1 MTAVYDPKEFAEWL
15 SDAFRRSPFKSW
27 RELAAKI
34 GTSVSTLTRYAG
46 AKPQYLTSKPS
57 QPSPDLVIKLAEI
70 FHDDIDFV
78 LEKAGHASTAEP
90 STSIDITK
98 DIRIILKRS
107 DISEDDLEEYESA
120 VATAVAI
127 AEQRI
132 ASKKINLEA
141 KVTGTAKGRVETDKT
156 RAN

>member
-27 RELAAKI
+27 RELAGRI

-57 QPSPDLVIKLAEI
+57 QPSPDLVIKLAEV
-70 FHDDIDFV
+70 FEADINAA
-78 LEKAGHASTAEP
+78 LEKAGHASASEAST
-90 STSIDITK
+90 TSIDITK

-107 DISEDDLEEYESA
+107 DISEDDLEEYERA

-132 ASKKINLEA
+132 AEKRKQQA
-141 KVTGTAKGRVETDKT
+141 
-156 RAN
+156 